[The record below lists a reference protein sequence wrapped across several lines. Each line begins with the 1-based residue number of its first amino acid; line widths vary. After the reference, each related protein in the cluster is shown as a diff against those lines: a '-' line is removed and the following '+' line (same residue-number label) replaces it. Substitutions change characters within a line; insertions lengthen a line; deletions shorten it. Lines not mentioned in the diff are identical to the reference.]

1 MCVFAFRLLEVL
13 RFCIIALRHFGI
25 ASSVFT
31 CIFAFSLLRFF
42 AVPVFLDVFV
52 VSLFRFYVIAFRRLR
67 VSAFVWACF
76 RRPESPLATSPLLLP
91 GRSEESSASGYPE
104 FELIPP
110 RVPSRFT
117 PALHPNVLFVCIYSP
132 PLFLFLAKF
141 FFMSPNAHISPPP
154 PPPSVSSFS

>member
-42 AVPVFLDVFV
+42 AVPVILDVFV
-52 VSLFRFYVIAFRRLR
+52 VSFLRFYVIAFRRLR

-76 RRPESPLATSPLLLP
+76 RRPESPLATSPLLLS

-110 RVPSRFT
+110 PRSIPVHARSSSKC
-117 PALHPNVLFVCIYSP
+117 ALRLYLFSSP
-132 PLFLFLAKF
+132 FSLFG
-141 FFMSPNAHISPPP
+141 
-154 PPPSVSSFS
+154 